1 MIGIVLAGGSGTR
14 LHPLTKVS
22 SKQLL
27 PVYDKPMIFYPI
39 STLMLA
45 EIREIV
51 VITTPQDQD
60 SFKKL
65 LDDGSQIGVSF
76 HFLTQKEPKGLAEAF
91 TISETFITGE
101 KTALI
106 LGDNIFHGKSLGS
119 QLANFQDIDG
129 AQIFGYR
136 VANPKEYG
144 VVQLD
149 SNSKPI
155 SIIEKPI
162 SPVSNLAVPGLYFYD
177 ETVLEKSRRV
187 KPSTRGELE
196 ISSIN
201 QMYLEEDK
209 LSVEVLQRGTAWLDT
224 GTFESL
230 FEASSYVRILQE
242 RQGNKIA
249 CLEEIAF
256 RKKWITPE
264 QLEFQIQVTSNQE
277 MKIYLKQILDGEQ

>member
-1 MIGIVLAGGSGTR
+1 
-14 LHPLTKVS
+14 
-22 SKQLL
+22 
-27 PVYDKPMIFYPI
+27 
-39 STLMLA
+39 
-45 EIREIV
+45 